1 MPNPFFRFKQFTVYH
16 DRTAM
21 KVTTD
26 ACLFGAWCSEQIRNG
41 SFPNENVLEIGAG
54 TGLLSLMVAQKNE
67 VLIDAVEI
75 DAPAA
80 EQACENIKASPWKDR
95 VFIHHADILHFAPQK
110 QYECIFSNPP
120 FYEHEIE
127 SVSDQKKLA
136 HHGLGLKLDQ
146 LFATLSNLL
155 KKNSIFFLLLP
166 YKRVA
171 EIEQQLKKSQFSVLD
186 KTLVRQ
192 TVLHQPFRIML
203 MGTNGK
209 TDKPVKENII
219 SIWDESR
226 QYTAEFVDL
235 LKDYYLYL

>member
-1 MPNPFFRFKQFTVYH
+1 MPNPFFQFKQFTVYH

-26 ACLFGAWCSEQIRNG
+26 ACLFGAWCSEQMRNEL
-41 SFPNENVLEIGAG
+41 FHKDNALEIGAG

-67 VLIDAVEI
+67 IVIDAVEI
-75 DAPAA
+75 DAAAA

-95 VFIHHADILHFAPQK
+95 LFINHADILQFAPHK
-110 QYECIFSNPP
+110 QYDCIFSNPP

-146 LFATLSNLL
+146 LFAILSSFIKPEGILQL
-155 KKNSIFFLLLP
+155 KKN
-166 YKRVA
+166 
-171 EIEQQLKKSQFSVLD
+171 QFSVLN

-192 TVLHQPFRIML
+192 SVSHQPFRIML
-203 MGTNGK
+203 IGTKEKSN
-209 TDKPVKENII
+209 KPAKEHII

-226 QYTAEFVDL
+226 QYTPEFVDL

>member
-26 ACLFGAWCSEQIRNG
+26 ACLFGAWCSEQMRNEL
-41 SFPNENVLEIGAG
+41 FHKDNALEIGAG
-54 TGLLSLMVAQKNE
+54 TGLLSLMIAQKNE
-67 VLIDAVEI
+67 IVIDAVEI
-75 DAPAA
+75 DAAAA

-95 VFIHHADILHFAPQK
+95 LFINHADILQFAPHK
-110 QYECIFSNPP
+110 QYDCIFSNPP

-146 LFATLSNLL
+146 LFAILSIFI
-155 KKNSIFFLLLP
+155 KPEGIFFLLLP
-166 YKRVA
+166 FKRMA
-171 EIEQQLKKSQFSVLD
+171 EIEQQLKKNQFSVLN

-192 TVLHQPFRIML
+192 SVSHQPFRIML
-203 MGTNGK
+203 IGTKGK
-209 TDKPVKENII
+209 SNKPAKEHII
-219 SIWDESR
+219 SIWDKSR
-226 QYTAEFVDL
+226 QYTPEFVDL

>member
-26 ACLFGAWCSEQIRNG
+26 ACLFGAWCSELIRNG
-41 SFPNENVLEIGAG
+41 SFHKDTALEIGAG

-67 VLIDAVEI
+67 IEIDSVEI
-75 DAPAA
+75 DASAA
-80 EQACENIKASPWKDR
+80 DQANENIKASSWKDR
-95 VFIHHADILHFAPQK
+95 VFIHHADILHFAPHK
-110 QYECIFSNPP
+110 QYDCIFSNPP

-127 SVSDQKKLA
+127 SVSNQKKLA

-146 LFATLSNLL
+146 LFVTISSFL
-155 KKNSIFFLLLP
+155 KQEGIFFLLLP
-166 YKRVA
+166 YKRIT
-171 EIEQQLKKSQFSVLD
+171 EIEQQLKKYQFSVLN

-192 TVLHQPFRIML
+192 SLLHQPFRIML
-203 MGTNGK
+203 FGTNGK
-209 TDKPVKENII
+209 INKPAKEHII

-226 QYTAEFVDL
+226 QYTPEFVDL